1 MLDNMSRNGM
11 HQMGFSKTR
20 VSVKEKRIVNMQR
33 RIFCYIECCRICHRI
48 ALTGYKGFKRMTL
61 TQIRI
66 LIDQWLFFFFII
78 IGRNTIIFFINEVN
92 LGDFFT
98 FDDTFNRNTDIK
110 IVTYIYIVH
119 HIWLFFNEIFTKK
132 QLSFIICLTIRRF
145 NTIIRLDTDLSTH
158 FMRI

>member
-66 LIDQWLFFFFII
+66 LIDQWLFFFFIK
-78 IGRNTIIFFINEVN
+78 IGRNTIIFFINEVD

-110 IVTYIYIVH
+110 IVTFRQCFVTIPLLWHVNLQCQYIIFIRNCFQWFDKSSYRRTGNRTIV
-119 HIWLFFNEIFTKK
+119 L
-132 QLSFIICLTIRRF
+132 
-145 NTIIRLDTDLSTH
+145 
-158 FMRI
+158 